1 MVEKTSPAELL
12 GAAWCRLAHDS
23 VMWPIHGEY
32 ECRTCGRH
40 YAVPWDGAG
49 PLAASVAQ
57 PAPARAPQPPQ
68 TASRRSWGRFA
79 WLLIPAIAVILASSA
94 KAAESNTANV
104 ANAVFERYL
113 ALQAAGGEQ
122 PWSVE
127 TIDVEAW
134 LPRLSEHGRLRAI
147 RSLAPEGSPQYQ
159 KVEITGDR
167 TVRQQVLLR
176 YLRAEFENGAQPNP
190 ATAITPANY
199 KIAFRGQVAEG
210 GFPAYAFKIT
220 PRQKREGLIKGE
232 LWLDADTATVIH
244 QSGYL
249 VKRPSFFIKRVAV
262 TREYW
267 MNRGVVEARTTRV
280 HIDTRIAG
288 PADLL
293 IEERPISSE
302 ESLR

>member
-1 MVEKTSPAELL
+1 MQNTNLAESL
-12 GAAWCRLAHDS
+12 GEVWCRLTHDS

-32 ECRTCGRH
+32 ECRSCGRR
-40 YAVPWDGAG
+40 YGVPWDGA
-49 PLAASVAQ
+49 AAVMVAQ
-57 PAPARAPQPPQ
+57 AAPS
-68 TASRRSWGRFA
+68 TGRRSWGRFA
-79 WLLIPAIAVILASSA
+79 SLVVAAAAAIMAWPA
-94 KAAESNTANV
+94 KAATESNAIGA
-104 ANAVFERYL
+104 ANAVFEHYL
-113 ALQAAGGEQ
+113 ALNAAGGEQ
-122 PWSVE
+122 PWTLE

-134 LPRLSEHGRLRAI
+134 LPRLSEHGRLTAI
-147 RSLAPEGSPQYQ
+147 RSLAPQGAPQYQ

-176 YLRAEFENGAQPNP
+176 YLRAEFENGAKPNP

-199 KIAFRGQVAEG
+199 KISFRGQVAEG
-210 GFPAYAFKIT
+210 GFPAYAFKII

-232 LWLDADTATVIH
+232 LWLDADTAAVIH

-249 VKRPSFFIKRVAV
+249 VKRPSFFVKRVAV

-267 MNRGVVEARTTRV
+267 VNRGVVEARTTRV

-288 PADLL
+288 PAELL

-302 ESLR
+302 GNPR

>member
-1 MVEKTSPAELL
+1 MKNGTIENAGPSELL
-12 GAAWCRLAHDS
+12 GEMWCRLAHES

-32 ECRTCGRH
+32 ECRACGRR
-40 YAVPWDGAG
+40 YAVPWN
-49 PLAASVAQ
+49 AAAAVPETAPVA
-57 PAPARAPQPPQ
+57 
-68 TASRRSWGRFA
+68 TRRSPGRFA
-79 WLLIPAIAVILASSA
+79 WLIVAVVAAIAAWPA
-94 KAAESNTANV
+94 KAAEGNAAGA

-113 ALQAAGGEQ
+113 ALQAAGAEQ
-122 PWSVE
+122 PWNLE

-147 RSLAPEGSPQYQ
+147 RSLEPEGAPQYQ

-176 YLRAEFENGAQPNP
+176 YLRAEIEGGKPNP
-190 ATAITPANY
+190 ATAITLANY
-199 KIAFRGQVAEG
+199 KIAFRAQVAEG
-210 GFPAYAFKIT
+210 GYPAYAFKIT
-220 PRQKREGLIKGE
+220 PRQKRDGLIKGE

-267 MNRGVVEARTTRV
+267 LNRGVVEARTTRV
-280 HIDTRIAG
+280 HVDTRIAG
-288 PADLL
+288 PAELL
-293 IEERPISSE
+293 IEERPIASQ
-302 ESLR
+302 ESPR